1 MFTPC
6 GIAKADDLRL
16 IVLQKHHIIAA
27 IAGGFEPFCPEHAGG
42 WLRTAGGKEDEGQ
55 KAFHPASL
63 ARGWLRRG

>member
-27 IAGGFEPFCPEHAGG
+27 IARRFKPLGPEHGG
-42 WLRTAGGKEDEGQ
+42 RGLRTAGGKEDEGQ

-63 ARGWLRRG
+63 AEGWLRRG